1 MILTSRA
8 LLICF
13 FFLIVSSFSSV
24 ALSADEKLII
34 DPQLFDHKQADRII
48 LVTYADSHINRISV
62 GSISQQYYRR
72 RGEYDS
78 STWSKR
84 IASNIEHEY
93 RLKIL
98 SQWPI
103 KEIGEHCVVY
113 LISEN
118 HSISEIISSLSKDN
132 RVGNVQSMGTF
143 TIMANNFTDTYY
155 RLQSNIHGINLDKI
169 HDQTTGKNISIAIVD
184 TGVDA
189 KHPDLEGQIQVRK
202 DFVTQKSSDLT
213 ADIHGTAVA
222 GVIAA
227 KANNGEGIVGIAP
240 DSRITS
246 LKACWQLKPGNM
258 DAVCNTFTL
267 ALAINTAI
275 EMKVNILNLSL
286 TGPHDPL
293 LARLIQKAV
302 QEGIIVIASEAD
314 KNDSKSGFP
323 ARQSGVIGVSSIKSH
338 SLHSTLGDNLIFSVS
353 APGNEILT
361 TLPNGTYDFVSGNS
375 LATAH
380 VSGLAAL
387 LLQKNGK
394 LSNQDIFN
402 FLVKANEPTF
412 YKVFLKR
419 KLKNPIVL
427 SENNY

>member
-8 LLICF
+8 LSICLF
-13 FFLIVSSFSSV
+13 CLIVSLFSSA
-24 ALSADEKLII
+24 ALSADEKLLI
-34 DPQLFDHKQADRII
+34 DSQLFDHKQADRII

-78 STWSKR
+78 STWSQR
-84 IASNIEHEY
+84 VASDIEREY
-93 RLKIL
+93 QLKIL

-113 LISEN
+113 LINEN
-118 HSISEIISSLSKDN
+118 HSMNEIISSLSKDN
-132 RVGNVQSMGTF
+132 RIGNVQSMGTF

-189 KHPDLEGQIQVRK
+189 KHPDLEGQIQVYK
-202 DFVTQKSSDLT
+202 DFVTQKSTDLA
-213 ADIHGTAVA
+213 ADIHGTAIA

-227 KANNGEGIVGIAP
+227 KANNGQGIVGIAP

-258 DAVCNTFTL
+258 DAICNTFTL

-314 KNDSKSGFP
+314 KDDSKSGFP
-323 ARQSGVIGVSSIKSH
+323 ARQSGVIGVRSIKNH
-338 SLHSTLGDNLIFSVS
+338 SLHSTLENNLIFSVS
-353 APGNEILT
+353 APGDEILT

-387 LLQKNGK
+387 LLQKNDK
-394 LSNQDIFN
+394 LSNLDIFN

>member
-8 LLICF
+8 LSICLF
-13 FFLIVSSFSSV
+13 CLIVSLFSSA
-24 ALSADEKLII
+24 ALSADEKLLI

-84 IASNIEHEY
+84 VASDIEREY
-93 RLKIL
+93 QLKIL

-118 HSISEIISSLSKDN
+118 HSMNEIISSLSKDN
-132 RVGNVQSMGTF
+132 RIGNVQSMGTF

-202 DFVTQKSSDLT
+202 DFVTQKSTDLA

-258 DAVCNTFTL
+258 DAICNTFTL
-267 ALAINTAI
+267 ALA
-275 EMKVNILNLSL
+275 
-286 TGPHDPL
+286 
-293 LARLIQKAV
+293 
-302 QEGIIVIASEAD
+302 
-314 KNDSKSGFP
+314 
-323 ARQSGVIGVSSIKSH
+323 
-338 SLHSTLGDNLIFSVS
+338 
-353 APGNEILT
+353 
-361 TLPNGTYDFVSGNS
+361 
-375 LATAH
+375 
-380 VSGLAAL
+380 
-387 LLQKNGK
+387 
-394 LSNQDIFN
+394 
-402 FLVKANEPTF
+402 
-412 YKVFLKR
+412 
-419 KLKNPIVL
+419 
-427 SENNY
+427 

>member
-8 LLICF
+8 LSICLF
-13 FFLIVSSFSSV
+13 CLIVSLFSSA
-24 ALSADEKLII
+24 ALSTDEKLLI
-34 DPQLFDHKQADRII
+34 DPQLFDHTQADRII

-72 RGEYDS
+72 RGKYDS

-84 IASNIEHEY
+84 VASDIEREY
-93 RLKIL
+93 QLKIL

-113 LISEN
+113 LIGEN
-118 HSISEIISSLSKDN
+118 HSMNEIISSLSKDN
-132 RVGNVQSMGTF
+132 RIGNVQSMGTF

-189 KHPDLEGQIQVRK
+189 KHPDLEGQIQVHK
-202 DFVTQKSSDLT
+202 DFVTQKPTDLA

-227 KANNGEGIVGIAP
+227 KANNGQGIVGIAP

-246 LKACWQLKPGNM
+246 LKACWQLKQGNI
-258 DAVCNTFTL
+258 DAICNTFTL
-267 ALAINTAI
+267 ALAINSAI

-314 KNDSKSGFP
+314 KDDSKSGFP
-323 ARQSGVIGVSSIKSH
+323 AQQSGVIGVRSIKNH
-338 SLHSTLGDNLIFSVS
+338 SLHSTLKSNLIFSVS
-353 APGNEILT
+353 APGDEILT

-380 VSGLAAL
+380 VSGLVAL
-387 LLQKNGK
+387 LLQKNDK

-402 FLVKANEPTF
+402 FLVKANDPTF